1 MRYINTKPLEDEIA
15 TLGKDNFC
23 KTWGFDENDIDS
35 VLQEDIDVPFRIY
48 IQLSLILKIELND
61 WIIFWPK

>member
-1 MRYINTKPLEDEIA
+1 MKYMNTKPLEDAVSVFWKE
-15 TLGKDNFC
+15 NFC
-23 KTWGFDENDIDS
+23 KTWGFDEKDIDG
-35 VLQEDIDVPFRIY
+35 VLKEDLDIPFRIY